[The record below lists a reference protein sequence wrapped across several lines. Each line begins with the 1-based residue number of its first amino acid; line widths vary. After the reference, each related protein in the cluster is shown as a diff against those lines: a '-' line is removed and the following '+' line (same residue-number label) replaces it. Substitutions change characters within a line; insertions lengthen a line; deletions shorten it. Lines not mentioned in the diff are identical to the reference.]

1 MRPSRRI
8 APAPLIAMEGPTPMN
23 DQQQTQ
29 SQKSDPPNDKGEAWK
44 INDEP
49 DDATN
54 DDEDS
59 DVRKGNPGEA
69 WKINENTAGDDG

>member
-1 MRPSRRI
+1 MRSSRR
-8 APAPLIAMEGPTPMN
+8 AASAPLFGMEGPTPMN
-23 DQQQTQ
+23 DQQTQ

-49 DDATN
+49 HDAAR

-59 DVRKGNPGEA
+59 DVRKGDPGEA
-69 WKINENTAGDDG
+69 LRINENTAGDDT